1 MFSLRSLVIAL
12 GASSLTLAHPV
23 ITTSVDNSLEMTRS
37 VSLILSDIALLED
50 PEDKKVVSCLRA
62 IDAYHYD
69 VSSWEKQWNNAYGD
83 GIHKDE
89 CIYTREP
96 TLQYYSIQVSR
107 ETSGMYHARVLQ
119 GDTILKAVDVPTCPK
134 HIQAPPTMGRFIWY
148 LEKAYENSV
157 PPYSC

>member
-1 MFSLRSLVIAL
+1 MVSLRSIVIAL

-23 ITTSVDNSLEMTRS
+23 VTTSADNSIEIIRS
-37 VSLILSDIALLED
+37 SSLILSDIALLED

-62 IDAYHYD
+62 IDAYHYSIPFWGD
-69 VSSWEKQWNNAYGD
+69 QWNSANGD

-96 TLQYYSIQVSR
+96 TPQYYSIQVFR
-107 ETSGMYHARVLQ
+107 EPSGLYHARVLK

-134 HIQAPPTMGRFIWY
+134 HIQPAPTMGRFIWY
-148 LEKAYENSV
+148 LEKAYENAV